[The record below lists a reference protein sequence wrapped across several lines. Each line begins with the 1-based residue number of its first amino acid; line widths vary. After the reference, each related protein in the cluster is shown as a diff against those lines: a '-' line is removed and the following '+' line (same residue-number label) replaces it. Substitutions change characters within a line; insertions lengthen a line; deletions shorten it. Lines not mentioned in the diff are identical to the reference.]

1 MSTAANRQINIYVNS
16 GDAEKAFERLTNQN
30 TKLTKSVSKNQE
42 ELTKLEKEMA
52 SFNGAKSSKEF
63 KELKNAVDLK
73 RAAVEKDTT
82 TMKLNNQ
89 EMDRIQKKIKGEL
102 SPSLSDLRK
111 RLSQV
116 TAEFNKMSKEDG
128 GFDEKKKELLELQ
141 KQLNEH
147 NASIGKTNNAY
158 KTLSE
163 GSSDFMDRMRDFRD
177 GNFAAAFDGLGESM
191 KGMLASMRAFILSPI
206 GATITLLAGL
216 ALATKEWLSYNNEIA
231 KQNAL
236 IEQLTGSSGE
246 MTDSYRE
253 MATAVED
260 VFGKDFKET
269 VLELDNLVKDFGI
282 SADEAFKIYTD
293 GMVRG
298 GASNSEF
305 GESIREYG
313 QLFANNGYSA
323 QEFINILNAGID
335 LQIYNDKLPDAI
347 KEAGLSLTEQT
358 KATKDAMVNAFGAQF
373 TDEIL
378 SKVKS
383 GEMTVAQALTNIS
396 AKAKDANLNQQQL
409 AQLTADMFRG
419 AGEDAGGALMI
430 FNALNRSVNMST
442 EELTKYQEALN
453 KAVSK
458 SRELEKA
465 QTDALSSNMVMSIK
479 QNFETQ
485 WKEAQIYFYKL
496 ISEIRGIGNNIG
508 AFWASQSFAV
518 KNIPK
523 VWLGAFQDIK
533 VYFFNLIN
541 FLKSGKDIIK
551 DILTGNVS
559 GVKSG
564 LSNLSNFDISK
575 GAGNYTKALEASR
588 IKQKQVFDEYMQQKD
603 IQMQA
608 EAELFR
614 SKQEK
619 ETVSGKT
626 SNTPTGKLR
635 QSQANRFKPSFSN
648 GPNQSAEST
657 FLLGNH
663 LTPEQLN
670 EKIAEYNVFLDALKK
685 RQEDFN
691 LFQKQNRANN
701 TQDINDDYAVQ
712 LESIDLKYNREIEAA
727 KGNAELIKQIEAEKN
742 EALLQAGIEHNTN
755 VKAQDDLTWQNK
767 MERIAGYVAM
777 GNQLLQG
784 FMAVSSNDYNADLNR
799 EQRANEK
806 KKQEYKRMLDS
817 KRISQYKYNDLV
829 EKADEES
836 AKKQNEIKRKQ
847 FESDKQQKRMAI
859 IGDTAAAIMR
869 AAASAP
875 FPANLIPIGF
885 ATIQGGLQLAAVDK
899 TKFQEMKY
907 GGILNGPSH
916 DQGGLKVYNPQT
928 GMIEAELEGGESH
941 IVMSKPFTEA
951 NADIIPSILA
961 ASRKG
966 TRLYDELPAF
976 NTVIPR
982 INTSRALDSIRF
994 ANGGVI
1000 PATTSP
1006 PTTSQIT
1013 NGTNTSKSIEPISIL
1028 NDNLVQ
1034 LIGSIDSKVFP
1045 LNYELLAKNVA
1056 EYFKKYGVI
1065 K

>member
-16 GDAEKAFERLTNQN
+16 GDAEKAYDRLTNQN
-30 TKLTKSVSKNQE
+30 TKLTKSVNKNQE
-42 ELTKLEKEMA
+42 ELSKLEKELA

-73 RAAVEKDTT
+73 RAAVEKDTN

-102 SPSLSDLRK
+102 SPSQSDLRK

-116 TAEFNKMSKEDG
+116 SAEFNKMSKEDG

-163 GSSDFMDRMRDFRD
+163 GSGDFMDRMRDFRD
-177 GNFAAAFDGLGESM
+177 GNFASAFDGLGESM

-298 GASNSEF
+298 GAANSEF

-396 AKAKDANLNQQQL
+396 AKAKDVNLNQQQL

-465 QTDALSSNMVMSIK
+465 QTDALSSNMVMSIR

-533 VYFFNLIN
+533 VYFSNLIK
-541 FLKSGKDIIK
+541 FLNSGKDIIK

-564 LSNLSNFDISK
+564 LSNLSNFDFSK
-575 GAGNYTKALEASR
+575 GVGNYTKALEDSR

-608 EAELFR
+608 EAKLFR

-619 ETVSGKT
+619 ETVSGKA

-635 QSQANRFKPSFSN
+635 QSQANRFKPSFQIGDEQ
-648 GPNQSAEST
+648 GPAAT

-663 LTPEQLN
+663 LTSEQLN

-712 LESIDLKYNREIEAA
+712 IESIDLKYNREIEAA

-777 GNQLLQG
+777 GSQLLQG
-784 FMAVSSNDYNADLNR
+784 FMAISSNDYNADLNR